1 MAHDRYHIGIDVG
14 GTFTDIVVCDQA
26 DGSLTLHKAPT
37 TPHDIAS
44 GIQAALGKSGAPA
57 DQIAEIAH
65 GTTVATNALLERKG
79 ARTGLLTTAGF
90 RDLLEL
96 RDGGRR
102 TLRGWQ
108 PAFEPVIPRH
118 WRWEATERLD
128 ASGNVL
134 QALAED
140 EIAGLVSALTA
151 QGIEALAISFI
162 HADQNDTHERRARE
176 ILRRHWPAGSLVL
189 GNEVGPFPDER
200 LRTATAALAA
210 YLTPLMHRYV
220 AALERVLSTAG
231 MSPVFRFI
239 ESAGASLTPEE
250 VRRSPLQT
258 VLSGPAGGAVAGAA
272 LSQLLR
278 LSSAVTADMGG
289 TSFDVALLQEGQP
302 HLRADR
308 TLEFGLQI
316 AVPCVDI
323 QTVGIGGGS
332 LAWLDESVAGGLQV
346 GPQSAG
352 AHPGPACFGKGGRKP
367 TVTDASLLLDRL
379 VGDRTDLGL
388 PPLDPA
394 PAEQAMLAEVCS
406 GFGMEP
412 RDAARMVIEVAEAR
426 MAAFLRTQLTA
437 RGTSPGKAT
446 LIAFGG
452 AGPVHAAPVA
462 QRLGLKRV
470 VIPYLASG
478 FSALGCLLCP
488 PAKVALLAVNERL
501 SALSPSRLRELSA
514 AAFPLETSGHLRLA
528 LVTRRGENP
537 HEDLLVV
544 RDPDEPEE
552 ARLRRY
558 QTFAQHALRRPAGGG
573 DHSGGAPARRAGAR
587 NHRGRVRPLPRGHLP
602 PSPGAPVCGV
612 RRGAAEPSRNTPG
625 TGGVARHRSPGDRAG
640 PRRPAGGQRLRP
652 AGDSIPRRSLGKPD
666 PGDHGMT
673 ATPLSPLPPGS
684 GVALRLHLE
693 EAATAMDATLR
704 QAAGSA
710 SIGRHGSTAA
720 GFYLPTGALLLG
732 GRESHPLLAESAAEA
747 LANLVGRHQS
757 ADRPIA
763 SGELYL
769 TNDPDCEAAG
779 VEDLVLATPIVRD
792 GRLVAFV
799 ALTASHPGLGR
810 ATLAPVDRLRREGLV
825 LPWLRAGHLGRVKA
839 ETVSLLAANA
849 DDPAEFRDDFAA
861 QLHALGLGRSALE
874 DALDRFGADG
884 LAGLADVAA
893 EGARRAL
900 QQMLSKLESD
910 EIVGRA
916 APFTARIRRDGSP
929 VSVLVEGSDP
939 GWGLTPALARAAV
952 RAAIREAAATE
963 SPTLAVL
970 GGLAEALSIQ
980 TPPGAAPARRPSGE
994 ARFGGAQA
1002 VADAIRAAFAG
1013 TLSHLTH
1020 APDAACLLADLRGER
1035 NDGSRYQTRLG
1046 LPGGL
1051 GASVFGDGLTHGTS
1065 TFSPHRTHG
1074 VEEIERGLP
1083 VRILRFEILAD
1094 SAGPG
1099 QYHGGAGVRLELQL
1113 LEGQAEAD
1121 LLLPGRALGMQGG
1134 MRGTD
1139 ARVLHVTVRHGTR
1152 ECPDRAGSPSAWR
1165 RGIASSWKAPAG
1177 AAGASPSSA
1186 PSCGWRRISSEAS
1199 SPPISRAIATAWS

>member
-108 PAFEPVIPRH
+108 PAFEPVIPRQ

-128 ASGNVL
+128 ASGGVL

-189 GNEVGPFPDER
+189 GSEVGPFPDER

-437 RGTSPGKAT
+437 RGTPPGKAT

-558 QTFAQHALRRPAGGG
+558 QTFAQHAYGVRPAAETIRVVRLLAVLERGTTVVAFGP
-573 DHSGGAPARRAGAR
+573 SLEATFRRR
-587 NHRGRVRPLPRGHLP
+587 Q
-602 PSPGAPVCGV
+602 
-612 RRGAAEPSRNTPG
+612 E
-625 TGGVARHRSPGDRAG
+625 HRSA
-640 PRRPAGGQRLRP
+640 ACS
-652 AGDSIPRRSLGKPD
+652 AE
-666 PGDHGMT
+666 
-673 ATPLSPLPPGS
+673 PLSPRGTPQVAVESLAIDRPVTGPALVVLPGASAFVPPGIPYHADRW
-684 GVALRLHLE
+684 GNLILE
-693 EAATAMDATLR
+693 
-704 QAAGSA
+704 
-710 SIGRHGSTAA
+710 TAA
-720 GFYLPTGALLLG
+720 
-732 GRESHPLLAESAAEA
+732 
-747 LANLVGRHQS
+747 
-757 ADRPIA
+757 
-763 SGELYL
+763 
-769 TNDPDCEAAG
+769 
-779 VEDLVLATPIVRD
+779 
-792 GRLVAFV
+792 
-799 ALTASHPGLGR
+799 
-810 ATLAPVDRLRREGLV
+810 
-825 LPWLRAGHLGRVKA
+825 
-839 ETVSLLAANA
+839 
-849 DDPAEFRDDFAA
+849 
-861 QLHALGLGRSALE
+861 
-874 DALDRFGADG
+874 
-884 LAGLADVAA
+884 
-893 EGARRAL
+893 
-900 QQMLSKLESD
+900 
-910 EIVGRA
+910 
-916 APFTARIRRDGSP
+916 
-929 VSVLVEGSDP
+929 
-939 GWGLTPALARAAV
+939 
-952 RAAIREAAATE
+952 
-963 SPTLAVL
+963 
-970 GGLAEALSIQ
+970 
-980 TPPGAAPARRPSGE
+980 
-994 ARFGGAQA
+994 
-1002 VADAIRAAFAG
+1002 
-1013 TLSHLTH
+1013 
-1020 APDAACLLADLRGER
+1020 
-1035 NDGSRYQTRLG
+1035 
-1046 LPGGL
+1046 
-1051 GASVFGDGLTHGTS
+1051 
-1065 TFSPHRTHG
+1065 
-1074 VEEIERGLP
+1074 
-1083 VRILRFEILAD
+1083 
-1094 SAGPG
+1094 
-1099 QYHGGAGVRLELQL
+1099 
-1113 LEGQAEAD
+1113 
-1121 LLLPGRALGMQGG
+1121 
-1134 MRGTD
+1134 
-1139 ARVLHVTVRHGTR
+1139 
-1152 ECPDRAGSPSAWR
+1152 
-1165 RGIASSWKAPAG
+1165 
-1177 AAGASPSSA
+1177 
-1186 PSCGWRRISSEAS
+1186 
-1199 SPPISRAIATAWS
+1199 

>member
-1 MAHDRYHIGIDVG
+1 MGHDRYHIGIDVG

-65 GTTVATNALLERKG
+65 GTTVATNALLERTG

-108 PAFEPVIPRH
+108 PAFEPVIPRQ

-128 ASGNVL
+128 ASGSVL

-151 QGIEALAISFI
+151 QGIEALAISFV

-189 GNEVGPFPDER
+189 GSEVGPFPDER

-302 HLRADR
+302 QLRADR
-308 TLEFGLQI
+308 TLEFGLQV

-367 TVTDASLLLDRL
+367 TVTDASLLLGRL

-412 RDAARMVIEVAEAR
+412 RDAARMVLEVAEAR
-426 MAAFLRTQLTA
+426 MAAFLRAQLTA

-501 SALSPSRLRELSA
+501 RTLSPARLRELCA

-537 HEDLLVV
+537 HEDLLLV

-558 QTFAQHALRRPAGGG
+558 QTFAQHAYGVRPATETI
-573 DHSGGAPARRAGAR
+573 
-587 NHRGRVRPLPRGHLP
+587 RV
-602 PSPGAPVCGV
+602 V
-612 RRGAAEPSRNTPG
+612 R
-625 TGGVARHRSPGDRAG
+625 
-640 PRRPAGGQRLRP
+640 L
-652 AGDSIPRRSLGKPD
+652 
-666 PGDHGMT
+666 
-673 ATPLSPLPPGS
+673 
-684 GVALRLHLE
+684 
-693 EAATAMDATLR
+693 
-704 QAAGSA
+704 
-710 SIGRHGSTAA
+710 
-720 GFYLPTGALLLG
+720 
-732 GRESHPLLAESAAEA
+732 
-747 LANLVGRHQS
+747 
-757 ADRPIA
+757 
-763 SGELYL
+763 
-769 TNDPDCEAAG
+769 
-779 VEDLVLATPIVRD
+779 
-792 GRLVAFV
+792 
-799 ALTASHPGLGR
+799 
-810 ATLAPVDRLRREGLV
+810 
-825 LPWLRAGHLGRVKA
+825 
-839 ETVSLLAANA
+839 
-849 DDPAEFRDDFAA
+849 
-861 QLHALGLGRSALE
+861 
-874 DALDRFGADG
+874 
-884 LAGLADVAA
+884 
-893 EGARRAL
+893 
-900 QQMLSKLESD
+900 
-910 EIVGRA
+910 
-916 APFTARIRRDGSP
+916 
-929 VSVLVEGSDP
+929 
-939 GWGLTPALARAAV
+939 
-952 RAAIREAAATE
+952 
-963 SPTLAVL
+963 LAVL
-970 GGLAEALSIQ
+970 ERGTTAIAFGPSLEATFRRRQESHAEASGAGPLTPRGTLQVPVESLAIDRPV
-980 TPPGAAPARRPSGE
+980 TGPALVVLPGANAFVPPGIPYHADRWGNLILE
-994 ARFGGAQA
+994 T
-1002 VADAIRAAFAG
+1002 VA
-1013 TLSHLTH
+1013 
-1020 APDAACLLADLRGER
+1020 
-1035 NDGSRYQTRLG
+1035 
-1046 LPGGL
+1046 
-1051 GASVFGDGLTHGTS
+1051 
-1065 TFSPHRTHG
+1065 
-1074 VEEIERGLP
+1074 
-1083 VRILRFEILAD
+1083 
-1094 SAGPG
+1094 
-1099 QYHGGAGVRLELQL
+1099 
-1113 LEGQAEAD
+1113 
-1121 LLLPGRALGMQGG
+1121 
-1134 MRGTD
+1134 
-1139 ARVLHVTVRHGTR
+1139 
-1152 ECPDRAGSPSAWR
+1152 
-1165 RGIASSWKAPAG
+1165 
-1177 AAGASPSSA
+1177 
-1186 PSCGWRRISSEAS
+1186 
-1199 SPPISRAIATAWS
+1199 